1 MQSETQAT
9 ETIQGAV
16 RQTAPWIERVDV
28 GLEPDGFLVRLYP
41 DRLMVM
47 ARAIQ
52 QGLRDESVK
61 AAVRNPRFQRALV
74 AAVERANRPLDP
86 EHRIQRHEVVDE

>member
-1 MQSETQAT
+1 
-9 ETIQGAV
+9 
-16 RQTAPWIERVDV
+16 
-28 GLEPDGFLVRLYP
+28 
-41 DRLMVM
+41 MVM
-47 ARAIQ
+47 ARALQ

-74 AAVERANRPLDP
+74 AAVERANVSLDP